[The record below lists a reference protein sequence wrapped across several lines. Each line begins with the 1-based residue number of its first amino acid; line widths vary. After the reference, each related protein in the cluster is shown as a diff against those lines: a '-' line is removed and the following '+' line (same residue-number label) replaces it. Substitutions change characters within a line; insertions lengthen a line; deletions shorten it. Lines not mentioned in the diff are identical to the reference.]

1 MGGTKMSGFAS
12 EEYNSCKTW
21 IAAQIQAGATWEQV
35 KNLCVSPEFIDRE
48 LERLKY
54 DELIIPLKM
63 DLNMWRDLVKDIEG
77 SYSPIV
83 EMYGISAD
91 GNSNTLPIPTD
102 SGSAW
107 VRYKNSLLGK
117 YTRKP
122 KMSEAAVASIEKNS
136 HWILNHIKR
145 DTRAAGPVK
154 GLVMGSVQSGKTANM
169 IGLVSMAAHYD
180 WNFIIVLS
188 GTIDNLRKQ
197 TRDRF
202 FDDLTQ
208 SGGVSWHILDRT
220 SNPDYMVD
228 IKTKERYLL
237 EDLHL
242 NTYQDGK
249 TSGMWMHRY
258 VNVCLKNS
266 TRLRNLIKW
275 LQAKPQRAAKL
286 RILVIDDEADQASV
300 NTRKM
305 KEDLDEEEQERTAV
319 NQLIIDLI
327 NGKDHEGAPS
337 KAPFQA
343 MNYISYTA
351 TPYANVLNEA
361 YESSL
366 YPKNFICSLPES
378 NEYFGAK
385 VIFGSKDDAK
395 HTGLNIVREIPE
407 AELKTLKLLHDGG
420 AFTLPDEFKKSICW
434 FLCAAAILR
443 SREHKKPISMLIH
456 TTALQSGH
464 FEEYDVLKNWLI
476 REANTGSILQLCRD
490 VYESEKDEFTLK
502 DLSEAYPDYGRL
514 SQVNSEFPVF
524 DKIETEIRILLSN
537 IQNIMMGEDKSPV
550 YREDGIHLCVD
561 NCKANRLAEEGT
573 YLRVIYP
580 TSEQL
585 SCMSKAPV
593 FIVMGGNTLSR
604 GLTIDGLVC
613 TYFARSSNQ
622 ADTLM
627 QMARWFGYRSGYELL
642 QRIWMPSA
650 VRKKFELMEEIDE
663 KLKAEFEDF
672 MEKGRSPAQFG
683 PKIMSTA
690 KIAKFMLSAKNK
702 TQNIEECEFDFS
714 GDSYETTDFMD
725 DQNILSENM
734 QKTEAFLKK
743 LGTAKKSEISD
754 SAYIWRNV
762 PVNTILNEFL
772 GNGKYHIFDCSSL
785 SADIPVFLT
794 WLKGMNADGHYL
806 KWNVAV
812 SGDSKAAEYWYVE
825 DKNIGKI
832 TRTKKKT
839 HTPGYIDIGSLRS
852 GRDVLCDVQKSAL
865 TPGQKLILDTAIKT
879 GKNLISVRG
888 TIGLEDIPLLLL
900 YRISKDQGKD
910 TKTREK
916 IGSTEDVIGF
926 SIIVPGDSIGKSH
939 VKSVRVKI
947 PVQ

>member
-1 MGGTKMSGFAS
+1 
-12 EEYNSCKTW
+12 
-21 IAAQIQAGATWEQV
+21 
-35 KNLCVSPEFIDRE
+35 
-48 LERLKY
+48 
-54 DELIIPLKM
+54 
-63 DLNMWRDLVKDIEG
+63 
-77 SYSPIV
+77 
-83 EMYGISAD
+83 
-91 GNSNTLPIPTD
+91 
-102 SGSAW
+102 
-107 VRYKNSLLGK
+107 
-117 YTRKP
+117 
-122 KMSEAAVASIEKNS
+122 
-136 HWILNHIKR
+136 
-145 DTRAAGPVK
+145 
-154 GLVMGSVQSGKTANM
+154 
-169 IGLVSMAAHYD
+169 
-180 WNFIIVLS
+180 
-188 GTIDNLRKQ
+188 
-197 TRDRF
+197 
-202 FDDLTQ
+202 
-208 SGGVSWHILDRT
+208 
-220 SNPDYMVD
+220 
-228 IKTKERYLL
+228 
-237 EDLHL
+237 
-242 NTYQDGK
+242 
-249 TSGMWMHRY
+249 
-258 VNVCLKNS
+258 
-266 TRLRNLIKW
+266 
-275 LQAKPQRAAKL
+275 
-286 RILVIDDEADQASV
+286 
-300 NTRKM
+300 
-305 KEDLDEEEQERTAV
+305 
-319 NQLIIDLI
+319 
-327 NGKDHEGAPS
+327 
-337 KAPFQA
+337 
-343 MNYISYTA
+343 
-351 TPYANVLNEA
+351 
-361 YESSL
+361 
-366 YPKNFICSLPES
+366 
-378 NEYFGAK
+378 
-385 VIFGSKDDAK
+385 
-395 HTGLNIVREIPE
+395 
-407 AELKTLKLLHDGG
+407 
-420 AFTLPDEFKKSICW
+420 
-434 FLCAAAILR
+434 
-443 SREHKKPISMLIH
+443 
-456 TTALQSGH
+456 
-464 FEEYDVLKNWLI
+464 
-476 REANTGSILQLCRD
+476 
-490 VYESEKDEFTLK
+490 
-502 DLSEAYPDYGRL
+502 
-514 SQVNSEFPVF
+514 
-524 DKIETEIRILLSN
+524 
-537 IQNIMMGEDKSPV
+537 
-550 YREDGIHLCVD
+550 
-561 NCKANRLAEEGT
+561 
-573 YLRVIYP
+573 
-580 TSEQL
+580 
-585 SCMSKAPV
+585 
-593 FIVMGGNTLSR
+593 MGGNTLSR

-725 DQNILSENM
+725 DQNILSENI